1 MISVLDHIEYL
12 SYKHDCVIV
21 PGFGAFIS
29 QYSSTNEKGIISSL
43 NRNITFNASID
54 YNDGLLINSLMRR
67 ERISSE
73 LAKNL
78 IAEYVCCIRTQLK
91 HEGEI
96 PLGRLGYFKYIND
109 NAIEFN
115 PFITKKSNS
124 EYYGLSRITLKP
136 LFEDT
141 TEDVMME
148 NKNNIVPFTKKLV
161 QVAASIILLI
171 CLSLFL
177 STPIVDLDNT
187 NYANLNAFN
196 IKNHKKEQ
204 LQHDLYIAIPK
215 IKNSD
220 KNVTAED
227 IETER
232 IENKNTLDEG
242 KYCIVIASLAT
253 QKQAEKFIQENG
265 IKNCN
270 ITKSIKKYRV
280 YVARGSYDEM
290 IQLKKT
296 IYSDTDA
303 WVCKI

>member
-73 LAKNL
+73 FAKNL

-136 LFEDT
+136 LFE
-141 TEDVMME
+141 
-148 NKNNIVPFTKKLV
+148 K
-161 QVAASIILLI
+161 
-171 CLSLFL
+171 
-177 STPIVDLDNT
+177 
-187 NYANLNAFN
+187 
-196 IKNHKKEQ
+196 
-204 LQHDLYIAIPK
+204 
-215 IKNSD
+215 
-220 KNVTAED
+220 
-227 IETER
+227 
-232 IENKNTLDEG
+232 
-242 KYCIVIASLAT
+242 
-253 QKQAEKFIQENG
+253 
-265 IKNCN
+265 
-270 ITKSIKKYRV
+270 
-280 YVARGSYDEM
+280 
-290 IQLKKT
+290 
-296 IYSDTDA
+296 
-303 WVCKI
+303 